1 MKGLLL
7 SFILLFWGTFS
18 VNAQNRSIRFL
29 DDNWNIVL
37 KKAERTGKL
46 IFVDCYTS
54 WCGPLVRP
62 WRKRYLRLT
71 VLQISLTDISF
82 VSNWI

>member
-29 DDNWNIVL
+29 WMTIGIL
-37 KKAERTGKL
+37 
-46 IFVDCYTS
+46 F
-54 WCGPLVRP
+54 
-62 WRKRYLRLT
+62 
-71 VLQISLTDISF
+71 
-82 VSNWI
+82 